1 MPKPTIARIKP
12 EATEMVSDPLLD
24 NDVISGNETQ
34 GPRKR
39 KEKRNRNG
47 NETNNSITTINH
59 TNSLEQPTLD
69 CVICYNEI
77 DIGHRLGY
85 MLAPC
90 NHVFHKDCLAQWMD
104 VKMECPVCRTDLPA
118 L

>member
-1 MPKPTIARIKP
+1 MPKPVVT
-12 EATEMVSDPLLD
+12 VSKVAKEKDSTPLLE
-24 NDVISGNETQ
+24 NDIQ

-39 KEKRNRNG
+39 KEKRINNG
-47 NETNNSITTINH
+47 ITTGITTINH
-59 TNSLEQPTLD
+59 TERCERPTLD
-69 CVICYNEI
+69 CVICYNDI
-77 DIGHRLGY
+77 DIGDRMGY

-90 NHVFHKDCLAQWMD
+90 NHIFHRECLTQWMD